1 MTTTQQ
7 GQPEA
12 VSADG
17 AVADEVPP
25 RYHARDSDTTG
36 SYADLIIQISEQSST
51 AKSAGTRWEQVV
63 VSFLSTDPL
72 YRHRFASV
80 ETFADW
86 AARDATRSTSQDRGV
101 DLIAIQHDGKFTATK
116 YKFTEGRWINWE
128 NIGMV
133 FLEDIPE
140 LKARLESWHSTTAI
154 LCSPTTQKPC
164 YCGYAN

>member
-1 MTTTQQ
+1 MTATQQ
-7 GQPEA
+7 EQLEA
-12 VSADG
+12 VSTDG
-17 AVADEVPP
+17 AVADETDSSS
-25 RYHARDSDTTG
+25 RARNSGTTC

-51 AKSAGTRWEQVV
+51 AKSASTRWEHVV

-86 AARDATRSTSQDRGV
+86 AARDTTRDTSQDRGV
-101 DLIAIQHDGKFTATK
+101 DLITIQHDGKFAATK
-116 YKFTEGRWINWE
+116 YKFTEDRLINWK

-140 LKARLESWHSTTAI
+140 LKARLDS
-154 LCSPTTQKPC
+154 
-164 YCGYAN
+164 